1 MGTRERL
8 RARRAIR
15 RGLAEH
21 EAEAVGKGELSIVP
35 LLDVIV
41 NLVVFLLTTTA
52 MVSLASEV
60 SAATPPSCRG
70 CGGSRVARGLELTVL
85 VTDATIHVAGS
96 GGRLAPGC
104 ETLGGT
110 TPTILRDGHEW
121 EALRACAARVHAAY
135 PDEREV
141 RLGADPLV
149 PYEDVVRAMDAMRS
163 EGQAPLFPEI
173 LLTAGVR

>member
-1 MGTRERL
+1 VGTRERL
-8 RARRAIR
+8 RVRRAVR
-15 RGLAEH
+15 KGLAER
-21 EAEAVGKGELSIVP
+21 EADAVGKGELSIVP

-60 SAATPPSCRG
+60 SAATPPVCQG
-70 CGGSRVARGLELTVL
+70 CGGSRVARGLELTVV
-85 VTDATIHVAGS
+85 VTDETIRLAGS

-104 ETLGGT
+104 DTIGGGA
-110 TPTILRDGHEW
+110 PTILRDGHEW
-121 EALRACAARVHAAY
+121 DALRACAARVHAAY

-149 PYEDVVRAMDAMRS
+149 PYEDVVRAMDALRS
-163 EGQAPLFPEI
+163 EGETPLFPEI